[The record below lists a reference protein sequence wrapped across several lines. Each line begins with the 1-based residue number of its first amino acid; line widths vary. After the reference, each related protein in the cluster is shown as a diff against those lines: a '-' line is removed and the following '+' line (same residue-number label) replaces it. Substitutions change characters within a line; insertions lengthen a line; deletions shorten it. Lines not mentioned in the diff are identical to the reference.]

1 MWGQESQE
9 WGSIQESSVVLN
21 VRCWQTDLLNL
32 RVEKYHLDLINRRKL
47 GATLVSTDGG
57 AALSQTSCWTVERS
71 TTALKSREADITLF
85 IFENPTYH
93 QL

>member
-9 WGSIQESSVVLN
+9 WGNIQEPSVVLN

-57 AALSQTSCWTVERS
+57 AALDSGLIHHCSQVC
-71 TTALKSREADITLF
+71 EADITLF